1 MRWALAAEVRK
12 QVTLPGAWWATVG
25 AVGMAAVLVL
35 LLQGGHPEAPA
46 EAVADLARG
55 LVQAGAV
62 AVGVV
67 LGAAEQQHLATARL
81 AVPSRP
87 IWLGARWLVA
97 VFATGLVAVVMVIA
111 GRISVG
117 AGGQWLGQWAWLW
130 GVAMAA
136 FLLAEL
142 TGSALSGALAVLTV
156 LWIAPVVAAGLPELG
171 DWLPDASP
179 LAGWSGVH
187 PGVAVGWLVVI
198 WAAAGLTRTARDG

>member
-1 MRWALAAEVRK
+1 MRAALAAEVRK
-12 QVTLPGAWWATVG
+12 QATLPTTWWATAG
-25 AVGMAAVLVL
+25 ALGATVVLVVL
-35 LLQGGHPEAPA
+35 LRVGHPEAPA

-55 LVQAGAV
+55 LIQAGAV

-67 LGAAEQQHLATARL
+67 LGAAEQRQMAAARL

-87 IWLGARWLVA
+87 VWLGACWLVA
-97 VFATGLVAVVMVIA
+97 LSATGLVAAAMVIS
-111 GRISVG
+111 GRATVA

-156 LWIAPVVAAGLPELG
+156 LWIAPAVATGLPRLR

-179 LAGWSGVH
+179 LAGWAGVH
-187 PGVAVGWLVVI
+187 PGAALGWLAVI
-198 WAAAGLTRTARDG
+198 WAVALVQAARR

>member
-1 MRWALAAEVRK
+1 MRCALAAEVRK
-12 QVTLPGAWWATVG
+12 QATLPTTWWATAG
-25 AVGMAAVLVL
+25 ALGATVVLVVL
-35 LLQGGHPEAPA
+35 LRVGHPEAPA

-55 LVQAGAV
+55 LIQAGAV

-67 LGAAEQQHLATARL
+67 LGTAEQRQMATARL
-81 AVPSRP
+81 AVPSLP
-87 IWLGARWLVA
+87 VWLGARWLVA
-97 VFATGLVAVVMVIA
+97 LSATGLVAAAMVIA
-111 GRISVG
+111 GRVTVA

-156 LWIAPVVAAGLPELG
+156 LWIAPAVATGLPRLK
-171 DWLPDASP
+171 DWLPDVSP

-187 PGVAVGWLVVI
+187 PGVALGWLAVI
-198 WAAAGLTRTARDG
+198 WFMGLVRATRW